1 MFSKDVLLKKYIK
14 ERKSVRV
21 IAKELKCSE
30 NKINYWLHK
39 YRIKKRT
46 ISEALYSHK
55 NPSGDPFQ
63 YKKPKNKEQHFLY
76 GLGLGLYWG
85 EGNKANTTSVR
96 LGNTDPDLCKKFLEF
111 LYEIYTIDKDR
122 LSFGIQIF
130 PDISKEE
137 ALQFWVNKLNVKKEQ
152 FHKPTL
158 TPSVKKGTYGNKSK
172 YGVLTIYFSNTKL
185 RGNIVSAIDKLR
197 TTK

>member
-1 MFSKDVLLKKYIK
+1 MIAKNVLLQKYIK
-14 ERKSVRV
+14 EKKSAST
-21 IAKELKCSE
+21 IAGELNCSE

-39 YRIKKRT
+39 YGIKKRT

-63 YKKPKNKEQHFLY
+63 FKKPKNKEQYFLY

-111 LYEIYTIDKDR
+111 LSEIYTIDKTR
-122 LSFGIQIF
+122 LRFGIQIF
-130 PDISKEE
+130 SDISKKE
-137 ALQFWVNKLNVKKEQ
+137 ALQFWVNKLNLREEQ

-158 TPSVKKGTYGNKSK
+158 TPSVREGTYRDKSK